1 MLDGI
6 VRAGG
11 GLGIF
16 LFGMATLTAGLRT
29 LAGASLQR
37 VIGKFTRSP
46 AGGAAT
52 GAVVT
57 TIVQSSSATTVAAV
71 GFVGAGLLT
80 LSQAVGVI
88 FGANVGST
96 MTGWIVAFVGFE
108 LKLSVVCPPLVL
120 AGALLH
126 HFGRRRWKSVGT
138 ALAGFG
144 LIFVGI
150 GFMQEGMSQ
159 FEGWLTPETLPRDT
173 WLGRLLLIG
182 LGVAITS
189 VTQSSAAGVAMSLTA
204 LDAGAISFPQAA
216 AMVIGMDVGTT
227 ITAVLA
233 SIGGSVNA
241 RRTSLAHVV
250 FNLMTATGAYFFLDG
265 YIAGVG
271 LLFPGALESQPEFCL
286 VGFHT
291 TFNTLGTLVA
301 IPFTHRFARW
311 IEHLLRSTD
320 DPWSSA
326 LDRSLLAQPDVAFA
340 AVVTVDRHLVRQALR
355 ETRRLL
361 ASPRG
366 DSVETERASSAL
378 VESAQYL
385 SDVIGRP
392 ELSGRLVGEQ
402 YPTLLHLQDHLE
414 RLVHRL
420 DHPPPTVESDP
431 HMSESRERLASILDE
446 FRRDGVTPEVEESAR
461 SLWVELRESE
471 DQQRE
476 QLLRSTRE
484 RVESTLRA
492 LDRLDE
498 HHWLLR
504 VAHHVYR
511 LLHHLGRLEPA
522 GPGQREG
529 ELPSGGSPPTTG

>member
-6 VRAGG
+6 VRAAG

-16 LFGMATLTAGLRT
+16 LFGMATLTGGLRT
-29 LAGASLQR
+29 LAGASLQH
-37 VIGKFTRSP
+37 VIGRFTRSP

-52 GAVVT
+52 GAIVT
-57 TIVQSSSATTVAAV
+57 AIVQSSSATTVAAV

-108 LKLSVVCPPLVL
+108 LKLSVICPPLVL

-126 HFGRRRWKSVGT
+126 HFGRRRWQSVGT

-204 LDAGAISFPQAA
+204 LDAGAISFAQAA

-250 FNLMTATGAYFFLDG
+250 FNLITATGAFLFLDA
-265 YIAGVG
+265 YIAGVTS
-271 LLFPGALESQPEFCL
+271 LLPGALENQPEFCL
-286 VGFHT
+286 VGFHS
-291 TFNTLGTLVA
+291 TFNILGTLFA

-311 IEHLLRSTD
+311 IERLLRSTD

-355 ETRRLL
+355 DTRRLL
-361 ASPRG
+361 ASPDVVR
-366 DSVETERASSAL
+366 VETERARSAL
-378 VESAQYL
+378 TESAQYL

-392 ELSGRLVGEQ
+392 ELSGRLIAEQ
-402 YPTLLHLQDHLE
+402 YPTLLHIQDHLE

-420 DHPPPTVESDP
+420 DHPPPAVDSDP
-431 HMSESRERLASILDE
+431 PTAEARERLGSILDE
-446 FRRDGVTPEVEESAR
+446 FRQSGVSAALEESAR
-461 SLWVELRESE
+461 ALWVEMRESE
-471 DQQRE
+471 DQRRE

-484 RVESTLRA
+484 RVEPTLRA
-492 LDRLDE
+492 LDRLDV

-511 LLHHLGRLEPA
+511 LLHHLRRTEPDGTRHREDEPSTA
-522 GPGQREG
+522 GAA
-529 ELPSGGSPPTTG
+529 STTG